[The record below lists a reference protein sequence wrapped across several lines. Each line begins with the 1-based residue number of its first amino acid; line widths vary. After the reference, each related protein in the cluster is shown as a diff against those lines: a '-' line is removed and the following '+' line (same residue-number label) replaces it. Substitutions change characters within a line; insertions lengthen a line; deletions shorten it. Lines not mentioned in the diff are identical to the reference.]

1 MQETRVLSLG
11 WEDPAGRRKQQ
22 STPVFLSESRSVLS
36 NSLWLHGLWGEAWVW
51 SLGWEDPL
59 EGFCGVGC
67 SPGVGYP
74 THFSILAWR
83 IPWIVYSPWG
93 HKQSDMTERL
103 SLSLPVFL
111 SGRSHGQRSL
121 MGCSLWDCQ
130 RVGHN
135 LKTKQQQLHQLK
147 VESLKKKI
155 IMMLKPQLLFC
166 ILQILTDLVRKFSL
180 ETFQI
185 FHR

>member
-1 MQETRVLSLG
+1 
-11 WEDPAGRRKQQ
+11 
-22 STPVFLSESRSVLS
+22 
-36 NSLWLHGLWGEAWVW
+36 
-51 SLGWEDPL
+51 
-59 EGFCGVGC
+59 
-67 SPGVGYP
+67 
-74 THFSILAWR
+74 
-83 IPWIVYSPWG
+83 
-93 HKQSDMTERL
+93 
-103 SLSLPVFL
+103 
-111 SGRSHGQRSL
+111 

-130 RVGHN
+130 RVGHD

-155 IMMLKPQLLFC
+155 IMVLLKPQLLSC

>member
-1 MQETRVLSLG
+1 
-11 WEDPAGRRKQQ
+11 
-22 STPVFLSESRSVLS
+22 
-36 NSLWLHGLWGEAWVW
+36 
-51 SLGWEDPL
+51 
-59 EGFCGVGC
+59 
-67 SPGVGYP
+67 
-74 THFSILAWR
+74 
-83 IPWIVYSPWG
+83 
-93 HKQSDMTERL
+93 
-103 SLSLPVFL
+103 
-111 SGRSHGQRSL
+111 